1 MKRKL
6 PIYLYL
12 VGFLAVCLSF
22 QTFAADD
29 QSLTLEQ
36 AVHMGLDH
44 DSQVATARNNVAKAQ
59 LGVKQEVLKTYP
71 QASIVDY
78 QTNDLIHGANSN
90 TLTVTIQASYPTGF
104 NLYGKKVPT
113 TIEAAFWEQ
122 VTNEA
127 TLRIAE
133 ANVRYNTTS
142 LYIAALEAQ
151 KNVEYQDKVLRD
163 AETALAL
170 AQVQMKQASIT
181 RPQELQ
187 AENNVTNARI
197 NLEKYRSDYQL
208 AMLQLGNQI
217 GMADPAGVRLAE
229 LDSSVATVDLT
240 TLKEQSLPKRLEL
253 QQAEI
258 SIRQAERTIAQ
269 SNNLLLPQLDLTY
282 YNSDASAGMAYSIGY
297 DFLSGA
303 ISGTQESRTNS
314 QMSYYRSS
322 TNNSLLNKDRNSIQM
337 TFTWNLDF
345 GINKNQIRQDEIVL
359 ENARKSW
366 EQARQNAGLEIDQAI
381 VNFKLASQK
390 VTANQQL
397 LPYYQKQLE
406 LKQLSKQLGS
416 ITQQE
421 VDSAEQE
428 LLQVK
433 LQVNIASYEYILAY
447 QKLKLVTGDL
457 YQ

>member
-1 MKRKL
+1 MNRKL
-6 PIYLYL
+6 PIYIYL
-12 VGFLAVCLSF
+12 VGFLTVCLSF
-22 QTFAADD
+22 QSFAADD

-36 AVHMGLDH
+36 AIHMALEH
-44 DSQVATARNNVAKAQ
+44 DSQVATARNNVAKTK
-59 LGVKQEVLKTYP
+59 LGVEQEVLKTYP
-71 QASIVDY
+71 QASVVDY
-78 QTNDLIHGANSN
+78 QTNDLIRGASSN
-90 TLTVTIQASYPTGF
+90 TLTVTIQETYPTGF

-113 TIEAAFWEQ
+113 AIEAAFWDQ

-142 LYIAALEAQ
+142 FYVAALQAL
-151 KNVEYQDKVLRD
+151 KNVEYQQKVLRD
-163 AETALAL
+163 AESALEV

-181 RPQELQ
+181 RPLELQ
-187 AENNVTNARI
+187 AENTVTNARI
-197 NLEKYRSDYQL
+197 NLEKYRSEYQL

-217 GMADPAGVRLAE
+217 GMADPDGVRLVE
-229 LDSSVATVDLT
+229 IDSPAATINLT
-240 TLKEQSLPKRLEL
+240 TIKEQSLPKRLEL

-258 SIRQAERTIAQ
+258 SIRQAERTVAQ

-282 YNSDASAGMAYSIGY
+282 FNSDASAGYAYSIGY
-297 DFLSGA
+297 DFLTGA

-314 QMSYYRSS
+314 QMSYYKSS
-322 TNNSLLNKDRNSIQM
+322 TNNSLLSKDRNSIQM
-337 TFTWNLDF
+337 TLTWNLDF
-345 GINKNQIRQDEIVL
+345 GINKSQVRQDQIVL
-359 ENARKSW
+359 QNARRSW

-381 VNFKLASQK
+381 VNYRLASQK

-406 LKQLSKQLGS
+406 LKKLSKQLGS
-416 ITQQE
+416 ATQQE

-428 LLQVK
+428 LLQAQ
-433 LQVNIASYEYILAY
+433 LQVNLASYEYTLAY